1 MNFPAGER
9 LAEEAGNGIMGKRKI
24 CSLCIGK
31 RMKAILKFIVNL
43 SAVCLLFSCGR
54 QTEAA
59 VQASSEVP
67 GKDYVE
73 HEAVLILQDGKENHQ
88 PHESDSL
95 IDQGEVLM
103 NLSDNRKIV
112 LVRDETRTAK
122 ELVRFVKENDRVVSA
137 ELNRISEMT
146 EVK

>member
-1 MNFPAGER
+1 MR
-9 LAEEAGNGIMGKRKI
+9 KRKI

-43 SAVCLLFSCGR
+43 TAVCLLCPLFSCGR
-54 QTEAA
+54 QAEAA

-73 HEAVLILQDGKENHQ
+73 HEAFLILQDGKENHE

-95 IDQGEVLM
+95 INQGEVLM
-103 NLSDNRKIV
+103 NLDDSRKIV
-112 LVRDETRTAK
+112 LVRDETRTAE
-122 ELVRFVKENDRVVSA
+122 ELVRFVKGNDRVESA
-137 ELNRISEMT
+137 ELNRISEM
-146 EVK
+146 K